1 MEKNSNL
8 FLETEMSN
16 SKKRIRN
23 KVFIAIF
30 LTLILITIFLKAID
44 NILLDLGY
52 KDGKIHLG
60 FWNDPKWVAAKDKP
74 TIAMVARH
82 PNFLWPMTQFTW
94 ITTAILTLL
103 LIFRFFKYDQE
114 TLPRWIKWIMTQRTL
129 SLLTMYDMIVGVVF
143 WASMFNGFQDKF
155 NPDLKSLE
163 LTITASVHAIIPLI
177 TLSYSVIYL
186 LRDEKAS
193 ILKEGFVFKGMMYPL
208 IYIAYYI
215 LISVIWIDPYPIT
228 HLQDNM
234 VGELWKLPLAIIGI
248 YILLGFMIIF
258 HNLMIK
264 HNKNYNYANDY
275 EIKNRRQKRIEKIQ
289 RRIVRKYKN

>member
-1 MEKNSNL
+1 MENNKNIFITS
-8 FLETEMSN
+8 EMLISQ
-16 SKKRIRN
+16 RRRRN
-23 KVFIAIF
+23 KLFITFF
-30 LTLILITIFLKAID
+30 LTLILITIALKAID
-44 NILLDLGY
+44 DIMLDLGY
-52 KDGKIHLG
+52 KDGQIHLG
-60 FWNDPKWVAAKDKP
+60 FWNNPKWVAATDKP
-74 TIAMVARH
+74 TIAMVERH

-163 LTITASVHAIIPLI
+163 LTITILVHAFIPLI
-177 TLSYSVIYL
+177 TLCYSLIYL
-186 LRDEKAS
+186 LRDKKAS

-228 HLQDNM
+228 NLHENIAGD
-234 VGELWKLPLAIIGI
+234 LWKLPVAIIGI
-248 YILLGFMIIF
+248 YILLGFMILF

-264 HNKNYNYANDY
+264 HNKHYNYKNDY
-275 EIKNRRQKRIEKIQ
+275 EIKNRRQKKIEKIQ
-289 RRIVRKYKN
+289 RKVIRKYKN